1 MPPRLSEDQKQLL
14 TFFPD
19 DGSAIGGYSLIARLQ
34 EAGWRTREIELV
46 MGELSQLGEIIVGRG
61 GSGGS
66 IRHVRNDRKA
76 LLDAI
81 DEFDAEERP
90 CTRASLQEFMEWHP
104 DYLEQVLDAL
114 RERGQIQVG
123 SGRRGAIARAQASDD
138 GDDHPAPDQEP
149 AVGDPSEDERHL
161 LELIPE
167 TGPIGNTRL
176 RNQLKARYGWDEE
189 RYWETR
195 KRLRQRGVVEL
206 GRGRGGALRRVR
218 MDAVALTSDP
228 PADPEPRPP
237 AEQRDEE
244 MLWVR
249 LPENGDELDLGTLQ
263 AQLDWNATRF
273 FAALEQMVAD
283 QKIHWHNSKVK
294 RLLPTAPRP
303 GSPLLPPPVGEP
315 RQTTRSRETLL
326 YSFIHER
333 FQSSSLR
340 RFLELR
346 LEANEVV
353 EGVAWDSNFFDIIG
367 NVVGELRRLG
377 YIDADFFSHLR
388 ADFRRL
394 HPEIDGLERSWQ
406 TSENRGSR

>member
-76 LLDAI
+76 LLEAI
-81 DEFDAEERP
+81 DEFEAQERP
-90 CTRASLQEFMEWHP
+90 CTRATLQEFMEWHP

-114 RERGQIQVG
+114 RERGQIEV
-123 SGRRGAIARAQASDD
+123 SPGRRGAITRAHASED
-138 GDDHPAPDQEP
+138 GDDHPPPEHAP
-149 AVGDPSEDERHL
+149 VLGDPSEDERHL
-161 LELIPE
+161 LELVPE
-167 TGPIGNTRL
+167 TGAIGNTRL
-176 RNQLKARYGWDEE
+176 RNQLTARYGWDEE

-206 GRGRGGALRRVR
+206 GRGRGGALRRAR
-218 MDAVALTSDP
+218 MDAAALTNDP
-228 PADPEPRPP
+228 PAEPEPRPP

-249 LPENGDELDLGTLQ
+249 LPENGDELDLATLQ
-263 AQLDWNATRF
+263 AQLEWNATRF
-273 FAALEQMVAD
+273 YAALEQMVAD
-283 QKIHWHNSKVK
+283 QKIYWHNSKVK
-294 RLLPTAPRP
+294 RLLPAPAPPESSLQSPIAVEPRP
-303 GSPLLPPPVGEP
+303 SI
-315 RQTTRSRETLL
+315 QSRETLL
-326 YSFIHER
+326 YWFVRDH
-333 FQSSSLR
+333 FQASSLR

-353 EGVAWDSNFFDIIG
+353 EGTPWDTDYYDITG
-367 NVVGELRRLG
+367 NVVAELRRRN
-377 YIDADFFSHLR
+377 YIDAEFFQHLR

-394 HPEIDGLERSWQ
+394 HSEIDALERRWQ
-406 TSENRGSR
+406 TSENRG

>member
-1 MPPRLSEDQKQLL
+1 MAQRLSEDQKQLL

-76 LLDAI
+76 LLEAI
-81 DEFDAEERP
+81 DEFDAQERP

-114 RERGQIQVG
+114 RERGQIEVG
-123 SGRRGAIARAQASDD
+123 AGRRGAITRA
-138 GDDHPAPDQEP
+138 HAPDDDASPPPEHAP
-149 AVGDPSEDERHL
+149 TLGDPSEDERLL
-161 LELIPE
+161 LELVPE
-167 TGPIGNTRL
+167 TGTIGNTRL
-176 RNQLKARYGWDEE
+176 RNQLATRYGWDEE

-218 MDAVALTSDP
+218 MDAAALTTET
-228 PADPEPRPP
+228 PAEPDPRPP
-237 AEQRDEE
+237 AGQRDEE
-244 MLWVR
+244 MLWLR
-249 LPENGDELDLGTLQ
+249 LPENGDDLDLGALQ
-263 AQLDWNATRF
+263 AQLEWNATRF

-294 RLLPTAPRP
+294 RLLPTPHRP
-303 GSPLLPPPVGEP
+303 ESPQSPPPVAEP
-315 RQTTRSRETLL
+315 RPTARSRETLL

-333 FQSSSLR
+333 FQASSLK
-340 RFLELR
+340 RFLQLR
-346 LEANEVV
+346 LEAEEVV
-353 EGVAWDSNFFDIIG
+353 EGVAWDSDFFDIIG

-377 YIDADFFSHLR
+377 YIDTDFFGHLR

-394 HPEIDGLERSWQ
+394 HPEIDALERSWQ
-406 TSENRGSR
+406 TSENRSAR